1 MTTPTGLRDNGSRL
15 RATTTTSTPSDLPRT
30 VALSLT
36 TPMTPPA
43 LARPAR
49 SAQPTAR

>member
-1 MTTPTGLRDNGSRL
+1 MTTPNGLCDTGSR
-15 RATTTTSTPSDLPRT
+15 RTATTATPTPSDPVAT

-43 LARPAR
+43 LARPAWTVPPATR
-49 SAQPTAR
+49 